1 MKVTTVALLVSILGL
16 IFVGLAVGLAAA
28 QTNEDDCIQVIPY
41 INANL
46 DKAEVLEY
54 TTRGDSAH
62 DNMTLHIQSFTD
74 DPTFITE
81 GFIYLRGVNHEDGK
95 FFVIGVGKDNCIK
108 WLNELGDDELDVVEL
123 IFELG
128 QGV

>member
-1 MKVTTVALLVSILGL
+1 MKVIVTVTLLVSILGL
-16 IFVGLAVGLAAA
+16 IFVGLATA
-28 QTNEDDCIQVIPY
+28 QTNEDNCIQVIPY

-46 DKAEVLEY
+46 DKVEVLDY
-54 TTRGDSAH
+54 TTRGNSAH
-62 DNMTLHIQSFTD
+62 DSMTLHIQSFTD

-81 GFIYLRGVNHEDGK
+81 GFIYLRGINHEDGK
-95 FFVIGVGKDNCIK
+95 FFVMGVGKDNCIK